1 MWPHSKDAPLNY
13 CFSRRAHV
21 FISAEE
27 EKATAREDGLTVC
40 HALGAELNASF
51 RNNLVLF
58 CVCFCDFRLHTG
70 RKP

>member
-40 HALGAELNASF
+40 NALGAERVSE
-51 RNNLVLF
+51 
-58 CVCFCDFRLHTG
+58 CFL
-70 RKP
+70 